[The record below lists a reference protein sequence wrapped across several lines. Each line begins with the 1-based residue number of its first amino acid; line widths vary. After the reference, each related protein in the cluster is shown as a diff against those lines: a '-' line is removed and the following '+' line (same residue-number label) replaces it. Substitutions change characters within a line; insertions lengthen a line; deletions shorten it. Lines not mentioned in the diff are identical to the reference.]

1 MNELKFNSQVCT
13 DINQSKKLLELGLK
27 PETADMV
34 YTDANLPYKK
44 DEFRLICKEYLQ
56 LHKAV
61 NYEIS
66 PFTFIPAWSLHRLM
80 EILNPVSIEFSIS
93 TLEDAYEDIIY
104 NISESIK
111 NGYINK
117 EYLKQ

>member
-1 MNELKFNSQVCT
+1 MEESLKFNSAICT
-13 DINQSKKLLELGLK
+13 TKEQSKRLLELGLS
-27 PETADMV
+27 PYTSDMCWLNISDLPACAG
-34 YTDANLPYKK
+34 YTVFKKAEDEYKMN
-44 DEFRLICKEYLQ
+44 I
-56 LHKAV
+56 
-61 NYEIS
+61 
-66 PFTFIPAWSLHRLM
+66 IPAWSLHRLM

-93 TLEDAYEDIIY
+93 TLEEAYEDIIY

>member
-1 MNELKFNSQVCT
+1 MKEFYSQICT
-13 DINQSKKLLELGLK
+13 SVEQSKRLLDLMLK

-34 YTDANLPYKK
+34 YTDASLPYKK

-56 LHKAV
+56 LHKEV

-66 PFTFIPAWSLHRLM
+66 PFTFIPAWSLHRLLCLLYPREDVYPIM
-80 EILNPVSIEFSIS
+80 PTTAYDDTIDEIENE
-93 TLEDAYEDIIY
+93 
-104 NISESIK
+104 IK
-111 NGYINK
+111 CGGFNK